1 MNEPQNSAGVA
12 KLFAPPFKTYV
23 ESAEKDKKTGKIIK
37 TRFTC
42 WLHPL
47 TDKEQLSVEAVAA
60 ENLRAAVKEQLN
72 DNDCWYR
79 RNRAYICQRLFYSVR
94 TGSVADRPG
103 VPGSPRLFDERMVVG
118 LSHEE
123 STQLS
128 MEYKTAF
135 EPTEEERKNYF
146 RERLGEGSETSSTS
160 PRGTAFK
167 RFSRKGR

>member
-103 VPGSPRLFDERMVVG
+103 VPGLKCSVSRAMWNCWR
-118 LSHEE
+118 
-123 STQLS
+123 
-128 MEYKTAF
+128 
-135 EPTEEERKNYF
+135 
-146 RERLGEGSETSSTS
+146 RERIVVTTEAPTLIPILRTKLLSPETASVRSC
-160 PRGTAFK
+160 GTPK
-167 RFSRKGR
+167 